1 MIVKVAHTPI
11 PPNSRIEPEY
21 AVVGPYLIAYR
32 LRLQLGAEDLE
43 VWIPVESEAMR
54 WTAAVLREAVDRLE
68 AAADALSRQEK
79 ETCADRRER

>member
-1 MIVKVAHTPI
+1 M
-11 PPNSRIEPEY
+11 
-21 AVVGPYLIAYR
+21 AYR

-54 WTAAVLREAVDRLE
+54 WTAAVLREAADRLG

-79 ETCADRRER
+79 AEAAQAAVFDSDADDAGGA